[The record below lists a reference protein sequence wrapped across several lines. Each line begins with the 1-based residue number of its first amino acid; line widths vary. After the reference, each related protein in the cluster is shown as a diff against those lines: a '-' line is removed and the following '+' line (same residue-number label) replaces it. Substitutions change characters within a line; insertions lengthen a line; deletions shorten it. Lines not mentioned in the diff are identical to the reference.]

1 MAGAARRSWLV
12 PDAIVARQLT
22 KRFGDFTAVDDVS
35 FAARRGEILGFL
47 GPNGAGKTTTIRML
61 TGLITPTSGQAE
73 VAGFEVKKAP
83 YEVRRRIGYMS
94 QQFSLYL
101 DLTVGENIDFFAG
114 LYAVDAAR
122 LSGRREWVL
131 SWAGLESRRKV
142 LTGTLPLGLKQR
154 LALGCALLHEPPVLL
169 LDEPTSGVDP
179 LSRRAFWDLIYLL
192 AAQGTTILVSTH
204 YLEEAEYCDRLA
216 LMNRGRLVA
225 LDTAAALRRGMD
237 TPILAIPTD
246 DAPAA
251 VRALSSDTEVADV
264 TMFGRIVRAVVADE
278 ESGRHRVAGLLDG
291 AGIGYGSIERIA
303 PSLADVFVAS
313 IRREGGAVS
322 G

>member
-1 MAGAARRSWLV
+1 MS
-12 PDAIVARQLT
+12 DAIVARHLT
-22 KRFGDFTAVDDVS
+22 KRFGTFTAVDEVS
-35 FAARRGEILGFL
+35 FTARRGEILGFL

-61 TGLITPTSGQAE
+61 TGLITPSEGQAE
-73 VAGFEVKKAP
+73 VAGFDVQKTP
-83 YEVRRRIGYMS
+83 YEVRQRIGYMS

-101 DLTVGENIDFFAG
+101 DLTVTENINFFAG
-114 LYAVDAAR
+114 LYAVDGSR
-122 LSGRREWVL
+122 LSARRDWL
-131 SWAGLESRRKV
+131 LGWAGLEKRRKAM
-142 LTGTLPLGLKQR
+142 TAELPLGLKQR
-154 LALGCALLHEPPVLL
+154 LALGCALLHEPPILL

-192 AAQGTTILVSTH
+192 ATQGTTILVSTH

-225 LDTAAALRRGMD
+225 LDTAVALRHDMNA
-237 TPILAIPTD
+237 PILAVTAD

-251 VRALSSDTEVADV
+251 VRALSSDAEIADV
-264 TMFGRIVRAVVADE
+264 TMFGRVVHAVVSDE
-278 ESGRHRVAGLLDG
+278 AAGRNRVAELLAD
-291 AGIGYGSIERIA
+291 AGIGYGSIDRIV
-303 PSLADVFVAS
+303 PSLEDVFVAS

>member
-1 MAGAARRSWLV
+1 V

-22 KRFGDFTAVDDVS
+22 KRFGTFTAVDDVS
-35 FAARRGEILGFL
+35 FTARRGEILGFL

-61 TGLITPTSGQAE
+61 TGLITPTAGRAE

-122 LSGRREWVL
+122 LSVRREWL
-131 SWAGLESRRKV
+131 LDWAGLEARRKV

-192 AAQGTTILVSTH
+192 AAQGTTVLVSTH

-225 LDTAAALRRGMD
+225 LDTAAVLRREMK
-237 TPILAIPTD
+237 TPILAITTD

-251 VRALSSDTEVADV
+251 VRALSSDAEIADV
-264 TMFGRIVRAVVADE
+264 TMFGRVVHAVVADE
-278 ESGRHRVAGLLDG
+278 EAGRHRVVGLLDG

-303 PSLADVFVAS
+303 PSLEDVFVAS